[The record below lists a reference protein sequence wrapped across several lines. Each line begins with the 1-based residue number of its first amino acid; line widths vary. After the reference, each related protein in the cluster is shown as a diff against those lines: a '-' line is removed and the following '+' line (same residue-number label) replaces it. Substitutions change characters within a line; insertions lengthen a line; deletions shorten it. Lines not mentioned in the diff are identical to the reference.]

1 MTTLSTQLSA
11 ILQATSQLLDLLIPT
26 LDTLNLL
33 QDRQD
38 LTTSHASSSLL
49 QIPPELEISRRT
61 FLKRQLGL
69 VQKVLVE
76 TVWPDWEEALKAED
90 ESGGIIE
97 VVFER
102 WFVPV
107 IHENPSEEDSVLW
120 TDIAISAYATLTSL
134 LSQKATLRPYSLS
147 IITELLRKLS
157 QHYNL
162 DKIYHGIFHLSV
174 GEEEDERT
182 LAKATLR
189 WELVLKD
196 IYSLPTRVGNAWGR
210 LAEAQP
216 TKYNLREVIPVDLQW
231 R

>member
-11 ILQATSQLLDLLIPT
+11 TLLSTSQLLDLLIPT

-33 QDRQD
+33 QDCQD
-38 LTTSHASSSLL
+38 LTNSHASSSLL
-49 QIPPELEISRRT
+49 QTPPELEISRRT

-90 ESGGIIE
+90 ESGGIVE

-102 WFVPV
+102 WFIP
-107 IHENPSEEDSVLW
+107 IFREEESTENTILW

-134 LSQKATLRPYSLS
+134 LSQKATLRPQSLS

-157 QHYNL
+157 QQYSL
-162 DKIYHGIFHLSV
+162 DKIYLGIFSLSG
-174 GEEEDERT
+174 GEQEDERA
-182 LAKATLR
+182 LAKVTLR
-189 WELVLKD
+189 WELILKD
-196 IYSLPTRVGNAWGR
+196 LYSLPTRVANAWGR

-216 TKYNLREVIPVDLQW
+216 SKYNLREVIPGELQW